1 MAMGK
6 KAYPRATVKKV
17 IKAHSNMTM
26 SKNADV
32 TIFLNYVLFMETYA
46 PFFEAHYSY
55 LAASLHAGEQR
66 LTY

>member
-46 PFFEAHYSY
+46 PSFEAHCSY
-55 LAASLHAGEQR
+55 LAASLHTDE
-66 LTY
+66 